1 MALQY
6 IIYYPEK
13 IRRVMKTAQFFNG
26 KNILITGGSSGIG
39 LALAQKLAI
48 LGAEIWLV
56 ARDEFKLAAALDTLP
71 PSSRGGIFSTDVSQI
86 DQVTSLA
93 ERWDKNL
100 SIDVLIN
107 SAGIAYPGTFE
118 NLSLDVFHQ
127 LMAINYFGTVHI
139 TKILFPYL
147 AEQAHIVNISSMA
160 AVLGVYGYSAYGA
173 SKYAVRGFSD
183 VLRSELMLT
192 GKKVSLVYPPDTET
206 PQLTFENQFKPA
218 ITKEIA
224 GNAGALSA
232 EKVADEIMN
241 GIVKNKYIIIP
252 GLESKLIYLAVNLFG
267 RKVYPIM
274 DWMVRAAAK
283 KTG

>member
-1 MALQY
+1 
-6 IIYYPEK
+6 
-13 IRRVMKTAQFFNG
+13 MKTQDFFTN

-39 LALAQKLAI
+39 LALAKKFASM
-48 LGAEIWLV
+48 GGKIWLV
-56 ARDEFKLAAALDTLP
+56 ARDQFKLTTALDTLP
-71 PSSRGGIFSTDVSQI
+71 PAARGGIFSVDVSQK
-86 DQVTSLA
+86 DQVSSLLDK
-93 ERWDKNL
+93 WDKNQ
-100 SIDVLIN
+100 SIDILIN
-107 SAGIAYPGTFE
+107 SAGVAYPGTFE
-118 NLSLDVFHQ
+118 DLSLEIFHQ
-127 LMAINYFGTVHI
+127 LMDINYFGTVNTI
-139 TKILFPYL
+139 KILFPYL
-147 AEQAHIVNISSMA
+147 GKHAHIVNISSMA

-183 VLRSELMLT
+183 VLRSELLLT

-206 PQLTFENQFKPA
+206 PQLDFENQFKPA

-232 EKVADEIMN
+232 ETVADEIIN
-241 GIVKNKYIIIP
+241 GIRKNKYIIIP

-274 DWMVRAAAK
+274 DWMVRSAAK